1 MNLHLQGL
9 MNAIVIEER
18 DGVNAYDVC
27 MRLKDNGLL
36 VRPPRILLTHLLR
49 AGFFCFVS
57 PSLVLPDKHLSDEN

>member
-1 MNLHLQGL
+1 MAVSVQGL

-36 VRPPRILLTHLLR
+36 VSPDAGILHAYEHYMAALCCCCGR
-49 AGFFCFVS
+49 AV
-57 PSLVLPDKHLSDEN
+57 DKM

>member
-1 MNLHLQGL
+1 MFGVACAVQGL

-36 VRPPRILLTHLLR
+36 VSPDDMQS
-49 AGFFCFVS
+49 VS
-57 PSLVLPDKHLSDEN
+57 L

>member
-1 MNLHLQGL
+1 MAVSAQGL

-36 VRPPRILLTHLLR
+36 VSPDANITQAHYGLYGCVLLL
-49 AGFFCFVS
+49 FWI
-57 PSLVLPDKHLSDEN
+57 KLSSRF

>member
-1 MNLHLQGL
+1 

-36 VRPPRILLTHLLR
+36 VSQANQRPMIVYDVVLLSGYVCLL
-49 AGFFCFVS
+49 
-57 PSLVLPDKHLSDEN
+57 KW